1 MFIVSPRI
9 GLCNQL
15 QSIVKAILLGIKYE
29 RNVYIDKFQINLY
42 SSDLCDIHE
51 ILNVEK
57 INNYLMSKKI
67 QKCKILDEIDQDILN
82 DLESYKIKNINYE
95 EISSLHYINDK
106 IDESLHMPI
115 IYLGNVVS
123 LCISKSFDCQW
134 GDFGN
139 SYYNLMSNLVFH
151 DKFYDVKEKIKKS
164 LNLVNYSIVHMRNE
178 DDALR
183 HFSHCYNISISEY
196 NKKLLVFYESEMS
209 KVKNRIYICSG
220 MLKYENTINF
230 NYYSDLLTNNPLIC
244 DKKNIDIDPYY
255 LDNRELIAI
264 IELLLA
270 YDADKLIG
278 CGCSSFSRCIE
289 NYFRCVKNNEN
300 VVLS

>member
-164 LNLVNYSIVHMRNE
+164 LNLIMY
-178 DDALR
+178 
-183 HFSHCYNISISEY
+183 Y
-196 NKKLLVFYESEMS
+196 
-209 KVKNRIYICSG
+209 YI
-220 MLKYENTINF
+220 
-230 NYYSDLLTNNPLIC
+230 
-244 DKKNIDIDPYY
+244 
-255 LDNRELIAI
+255 
-264 IELLLA
+264 
-270 YDADKLIG
+270 
-278 CGCSSFSRCIE
+278 
-289 NYFRCVKNNEN
+289 
-300 VVLS
+300 